1 MIRLLV
7 SPRTCGPLHPHLL
20 LGSWPR
26 VWLCGRVAVA
36 VWLWLCCL
44 MHWWLPRS
52 HSLSKPAALARFKR
66 IATKLPNLKRSLA
79 AVDSAIAKKR
89 AELRDVEV
97 EIDTVSNN
105 IVAGP

>member
-1 MIRLLV
+1 M
-7 SPRTCGPLHPHLL
+7 CG
-20 LGSWPR
+20 
-26 VWLCGRVAVA
+26 CVAVA
-36 VWLWLCCL
+36 L
-44 MHWWLPRS
+44 LPHALVVARS